1 VADSNGDNVRRTIMV
16 RTLVALLVF
25 AGMFLLPLAGALLS
39 KAHPL
44 AHYIHFPPEILR
56 TYPKFSLS
64 GTLVISVL
72 PVMFVVWMLFPSKL
86 GFRPVKARAALASK
100 VRFPWWGWLGVAL
113 CLVFWT
119 ISWVPWPPAEA
130 LRSHA
135 FSPLWLGYILTV
147 DGLVYRRKGHSLA
160 SRGVGRFLGLFP
172 ASALLWW
179 LFEYVNRFVQN
190 WYYLGLTGKTPLEYV
205 LFATP
210 SFATVLP
217 ALLETAELL
226 GSTRWVQTRFAR
238 GPAWASAGKWSWGL
252 AIVGASGLFCMGWNP
267 TWFFPFAWIG
277 PMLVLVPFVHRW
289 MPGRSVLTKIA
300 RGDYRELV
308 ALSLCGPVCGV
319 FWEMWNFH
327 SSPKWE
333 YQVPLV
339 MFAKV
344 FEMPALGYFGYVPF
358 GWECLLI
365 WNLWMVMVGMRDD
378 RVEIIPAD

>member
-1 VADSNGDNVRRTIMV
+1 MRRS
-16 RTLVALLVF
+16 LLALIVF
-25 AGMFLLPLAGALLS
+25 TGMFLLPLAGALFAS
-39 KAHPL
+39 AHPL

-56 TYPKFSLS
+56 TYPRFSLT
-64 GTLVISVL
+64 GTLVIAVVPAL
-72 PVMFVVWMLFPSKL
+72 FVAWMLFPSRL
-86 GFRPVKARAALASK
+86 GFKPGAARKARPPSH
-100 VRFPWWGWLGVAL
+100 FPWWGWAGVL
-113 CLVFWT
+113 LTLTFWA
-119 ISWVPWPPAEA
+119 ISWVPMEPIRM

-135 FSPLWLGYILTV
+135 FSPLWLGYVLTV
-147 DGLVYRRKGHSLA
+147 DGLVFRRKGHSLA
-160 SRGVGRFLGLFP
+160 SRGGWAFAGLFP

-190 WYYLGLTGKTPLEYV
+190 WYYLGLTGQTPLEYV

-226 GSTRWVQTRFAR
+226 GSTDWIHRRFAR
-238 GPAWASAGKWSWGL
+238 GPAWTSAGKWSWGL
-252 AIVGASGLFCMGWNP
+252 AVAGAVGLLCMGWNP
-267 TWFFPFAWIG
+267 TWFFPFAWVG
-277 PMLVLVPFVHRW
+277 PMLVLVPFVHKW
-289 MPGRSVLTKIA
+289 LPERSILTQIA
-300 RGDYRELV
+300 RGDYRALV

-319 FWEMWNFH
+319 FWEMWNYY
-327 SSPKWE
+327 SAPKWE

-365 WNLWMVMVGMRDD
+365 WNLWMVMVGIRRDH
-378 RVEIIPAD
+378 VEIVEAD

>member
-1 VADSNGDNVRRTIMV
+1 MLRALLCFL
-16 RTLVALLVF
+16 LVAGIFV
-25 AGMFLLPLAGALLS
+25 LPLIGATIS
-39 KAHPL
+39 QAHPL
-44 AHYIHFPPEILR
+44 AHYFHFPPEILR
-56 TYPKFSLS
+56 TYPKFSLP
-64 GTLVISVL
+64 GTLLIAVL
-72 PVMFVVWMLFPSKL
+72 PAAFVLWMLVPQKL
-86 GFRPVKARAALASK
+86 GFRRAQPPKTHATKRL
-100 VRFPWWGWLGVAL
+100 PWWGWAGLGLAL
-113 CLVFWT
+113 VMWVVSWT
-119 ISWVPWPPAEA
+119 AWEPLRP

-160 SRGVGRFLGLFP
+160 SRSVGGFIGLFP
-172 ASALLWW
+172 ASAVLWW

-190 WYYLGLTGKTPLEYV
+190 WYYLGLTGQTPFEYV

-226 GSTRWVQTRFAR
+226 GSSAWITVRFSS
-238 GPAWASAGKWSWGL
+238 GPAWKSAGRGSWIL
-252 AIVGASGLFCMGWNP
+252 AVAGAAGLFCMGYNP

-277 PMLVLVPFVHRW
+277 PLMVLAPAVHHW
-289 MPGRSVLTKIA
+289 MPERSVLTSVG
-300 RGDYRELV
+300 RGDYRAVV
-308 ALSLCGPVCGV
+308 ALSLSGPVCGV
-319 FWEMWNFH
+319 FWEMWNFF
-327 SSPKWE
+327 SLPKWE

-365 WNLWMVMVGMRDD
+365 WNAWMLMFGMKRDD
-378 RVEIIPAD
+378 VQIVAPP